1 MQNKLN
7 KKNDYA
13 FKHIF
18 GHEDHKDI
26 LARFL
31 SVILDLTIEADEL
44 TLVKTDMSGDFLSDK
59 DSILDIQV
67 KRSKHHEKMNI
78 EMQQVDTGNIAKR
91 VLYYWARSFSGELKK
106 GQKYE
111 ELPKQI
117 NILIA
122 DFNLFTWQDPLK
134 FHGIFK
140 IRDLVEEQIFCDSLE
155 IHVLELPKLRKNQL
169 KLDALKCWLLYLD
182 NMEGEIMEQ
191 IVKQEPLIERAI
203 TIEEAF
209 LLVEEE
215 RYNYELREKGRAIYE
230 NAISWSLKQGIKQGQ
245 QEGLQEGMQQGLQQ
259 GLQKGRKEGRQKGRQ
274 EGRQE
279 GIQITKHELARKM
292 LEINMRLEDI
302 IKVTGLTPEEI
313 KKL

>member
-1 MQNKLN
+1 MHYKINR
-7 KKNDYA
+7 KNDYA

-31 SVILDLTIEADEL
+31 SVILDQTIEEDEL

-59 DSILDIQV
+59 GSVLDIQV

-78 EMQQVDTGNIAKR
+78 EMQQAYSGNIYKR
-91 VLYYWARSFSGELKK
+91 ILYYWAKSFSGELKK
-106 GQKYE
+106 GQDYE

-117 NILIA
+117 SILIA

-134 FHGIFK
+134 FHGKFK
-140 IRDLVEEQIFCDSLE
+140 LRDLVEEQIFCDALE

-191 IVKQEPLIERAI
+191 IVKQEPLIERAM

-209 LLVEEE
+209 LLAEEE
-215 RYNYELREKGRAIYE
+215 RYNYELREKGRADYDS
-230 NAISWSLKQGIKQGQ
+230 AMSWSMKQGR
-245 QEGLQEGMQQGLQQ
+245 QEGMQQGLQQ
-259 GLQKGRKEGRQKGRQ
+259 GIQKGIQKGRREGRREGRQIREK
-274 EGRQE
+274 EM
-279 GIQITKHELARKM
+279 ARKM
-292 LEINMRLEDI
+292 LDINMRLEDI
-302 IKVTGLTPEEI
+302 VKVTGLTPEEI